1 VIAFQEKAGIDVLVH
16 GEAEREATSGHEGPR
31 GGGPGSGTPDR
42 EHGTTPAPHPV
53 HAEPV
58 SRVAGVSSSGLPLR
72 QRRTPQQWP
81 APGKREG
88 AEQRRPGTGA
98 PRPSPRR
105 RDSRQVSDVL
115 AAYAQGINRS
125 TNHRGRSAPD
135 DTTER
140 TEK

>member
-1 VIAFQEKAGIDVLVH
+1 
-16 GEAEREATSGHEGPR
+16 
-31 GGGPGSGTPDR
+31 
-42 EHGTTPAPHPV
+42 
-53 HAEPV
+53 
-58 SRVAGVSSSGLPLR
+58 
-72 QRRTPQQWP
+72 RRAPQQWP
-81 APGKREG
+81 TAGRREG
-88 AEQRRPGTGA
+88 AEQRPGAGA

-135 DTTER
+135 DHTER